1 MDVLYGCQNVFLFLE
16 KYVFKTYS
24 LAWSVSLYFHFV
36 YNTANTVTPGGTLL
50 CENKAVIILK
60 LQESSN
66 RALENTTKFI
76 CRVSVLPCQNLF
88 QFLELVGFSKGTV
101 AFNLYYWPFWG
112 HEVTWSLHFLIPTW
126 FCLDFFSLF
135 NDEWNGEPCY
145 QTRLFLFFSLMTLF
159 FFFHINLILNVC
171 AIRTS
176 LFCCLSTF
184 SSFLKYK

>member
-36 YNTANTVTPGGTLL
+36 CNTANTVTPGGDPP
-50 CENKAVIILK
+50 
-60 LQESSN
+60 
-66 RALENTTKFI
+66 LENTTRFI

-112 HEVTWSLHFLIPTW
+112 HEMTWSLHFLIPTW
-126 FCLDFFSLF
+126 FCFGGVFLSSMMNEMVNLAIKLGCFCFF
-135 NDEWNGEPCY
+135 P
-145 QTRLFLFFSLMTLF
+145 LMTH

-176 LFCCLSTF
+176 LCCCLSTF
-184 SSFLKYK
+184 SFIFFEV